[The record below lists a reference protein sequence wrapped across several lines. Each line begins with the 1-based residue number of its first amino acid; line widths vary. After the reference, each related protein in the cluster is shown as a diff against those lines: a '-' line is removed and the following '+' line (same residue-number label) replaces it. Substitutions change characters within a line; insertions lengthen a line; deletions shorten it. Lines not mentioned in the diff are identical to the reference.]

1 MLGLVRE
8 ISRERGMTFV
18 CNLHQPELA
27 AAFADRLIGH
37 LSRRAGM
44 NVCASNTQNIFA
56 RTLAERAGSTT

>member
-1 MLGLVRE
+1 
-8 ISRERGMTFV
+8 MTFV

-56 RTLAERAGSTT
+56 RTLAKRAGSTT